1 MSLQVWLPLNGNLN
15 NQGLTNINAI
25 NNGATVNASGKIGS
39 CYQFGTAASDITIPK
54 EAMTSFTTEASV
66 CFWIKILTWNTS
78 YATFFQ
84 AGPASTAWTAYIFGL
99 LRNNANSTCC
109 FTISNGSSASNASYL
124 TPSLDLN
131 VWYHISLIYKTG
143 HCLIY
148 INGQLY
154 QDYTTSIAP
163 NFSNITTIKLGRC
176 ANGSSYQTNCQMN
189 DFRIYNHALSVK
201 EVEEI
206 SKGLVLHY
214 KLDNNGLGGKN
225 LISNFDTSFIEYSD
239 GTSTLFTNQMNGGTQ
254 EIISNFNGAIKCLHL
269 HNLGGNGRQYRTWSV
284 QAGKTYTISAD
295 YYSENAQSTA
305 WRGELNGGDYS
316 WLGANAA
323 YTTPG
328 KWQRLSYTYNDLTS
342 DATIYFFIYCAVN
355 QDCYIKNIKIEEG
368 SIATSWSPYVN
379 ENIIYDSSGYQH
391 NGDLIGTIT
400 NSALT
405 ARYNVS
411 THFINGSYGRIQEK
425 PSICLP
431 TDAITVNLWIRIDT
445 WGNPISCTEGGGW
458 NFENS
463 SGIQF
468 PVYVASVGYKVAN
481 SGVTPATLGN
491 TWHMLT
497 GTFDKENVKIYIDGV
512 LKKTTA
518 TGSTNP
524 IGYANNYLF
533 LAAEASGNNTSPA
546 NSTFVGELSD
556 LRIYCTALT
565 ESQIKELY
573 DTSVTIDKNGNVYA
587 RGVQEI

>member
-1 MSLQVWLPLNGNLN
+1 MSLRVWLPLNGNYK
-15 NQGLTNINAI
+15 NQGL
-25 NNGATVNASGKIGS
+25 NGDIIPEVMGTGITFTSGKIGKAATFPNNCNS
-39 CYQFGTAASDITIPK
+39 CIHMPGFNLQEGTICAWVKINGESSGANQRIISEGRDSYSDGTELILNKAGTQMTFKAHKVSVSTNVELNKWMHVVGVFGNNNISLFINGIKKSSTTY
-54 EAMTSFTTEASV
+54 TEATPYDYSNNRFV
-66 CFWIKILTWNTS
+66 LGKMSYSYTS
-78 YATFFQ
+78 
-84 AGPASTAWTAYIFGL
+84 
-99 LRNNANSTCC
+99 
-109 FTISNGSSASNASYL
+109 
-124 TPSLDLN
+124 
-131 VWYHISLIYKTG
+131 TG
-143 HCLIY
+143 NY
-148 INGQLY
+148 FPFNGQLNDVRVY
-154 QDYTTSIAP
+154 DHCLSI
-163 NFSNITTIKLGRC
+163 
-176 ANGSSYQTNCQMN
+176 
-189 DFRIYNHALSVK
+189 K
-201 EVEEI
+201 EIEEI
-206 SKGLVLHY
+206 SKGLILHY

-225 LISNFDTSFIEYSD
+225 LISNFDTSFMEYSD
-239 GTSTLFTNQMNGGTQ
+239 GISTLFVNQMNGGTQ

-305 WRGELNGGDYS
+305 WRGELNGGNYS

-328 KWQRLSYTYNDLTS
+328 KWQRLSYTYNNLTS

-368 SIATSWSPYVN
+368 SIATFWSPYVN

-400 NSALT
+400 NFALT
-405 ARYNVS
+405 PRYNVS
-411 THFINGSYGRIQEK
+411 THFIDGSYGRIQER

-431 TDAITVNLWIRIDT
+431 TDSITVNLWARIDT

-468 PVYVASVGYKVAN
+468 PVYVASIGYKVAN

-497 GTFDKENVKIYIDGV
+497 GTFDREHVKIYVDSV

-546 NSTFVGELSD
+546 NSAFVGDLSD

-565 ESQIKELY
+565 EDQIKELY
-573 DTSVTIDKNGNVYA
+573 DTSVTIDKDGNIYA
-587 RGVQEI
+587 REVQEI